1 MTGIFIALFI
11 GILFIIISTT
21 RWKVHPF
28 LALLLTAFGLAFYAD
43 IPIEG
48 ITSVVLKGFGNT
60 IGSIGIIIVAGT
72 LIGVML
78 EKSGATMVIARALIR
93 LVTEKRPTLA
103 LSAIGY
109 IVSIPVFCDS
119 AFVILSSLNRSLS
132 KKTKTSIVPLSIALA
147 TGLYAPHVLVPP
159 TPGPIAAA
167 ANLHTDNLL
176 LVILMGLVVAVPVT
190 LAGFFFSNYLKRK
203 YPYDESELSENDKND
218 ETATSHLPSLTMSL
232 LPILIPIFLMAL
244 GTVFGLIKDESGNKI
259 LNGLL
264 IFTGNPTI
272 ALLIGMFVSFR
283 LIPRSGRKMM
293 NEWMGEGLKN
303 AAVILMITG
312 VGGALGSVIQ
322 QLPLKEILRS
332 TTSATQ
338 LGLLL
343 PFAIAAV
350 VKTAQG
356 SSTVAIITTSA
367 ILFPS
372 LGALGLDSEIGKS
385 LVIMAIGSG
394 SMVVSHANDSYFWVV
409 SQFSGMT
416 VKTAYQTHTVAS
428 LLQGIVGL
436 LTVMGLGLIFIN

>member
-1 MTGIFIALFI
+1 MTGIFIALLI
-11 GILFIIISTT
+11 GILFIVVSTT
-21 RWKVHPF
+21 RWKLHPF
-28 LALLLTAFGLAFYAD
+28 LALLLTTFGLAFYAG
-43 IPIEG
+43 IPVAEV
-48 ITSVVLKGFGNT
+48 TPVVLKGFGST
-60 IGSIGIIIVAGT
+60 IGSIGIIIIAGT
-72 LIGVML
+72 IIGVML
-78 EKSGATMVIARALIR
+78 EKSGATLVISRALIR

-132 KKTKTSIVPLSIALA
+132 KKTKTAIVPLSIALA
-147 TGLYAPHVLVPP
+147 SGLFAPHVLVPP

-167 ANLHTDNLL
+167 ANLHADNLL
-176 LVILMGLVVAVPVT
+176 LVILTGLVVAVPVT
-190 LAGFFFSNYLKRK
+190 LTGFVFSNYLKRK
-203 YPYDESELSENDKND
+203 YPYIETNMLENEVEEKVG
-218 ETATSHLPSLTMSL
+218 EQPSLILSL

-244 GTVFGLIKDESGNKI
+244 GTVFGLVNGESQRGIMSN
-259 LNGLL
+259 LL
-264 IFTGNPTI
+264 IFIGNPTI
-272 ALLIGMFVSFR
+272 ALLIGMFFSFR

-322 QLPLKEILRS
+322 QLPLKEILSS

-367 ILFPS
+367 ILYPS
-372 LGALGLDSEIGKS
+372 LGALGLDSEMGKS
-385 LVIMAIGSG
+385 LAIMAIGSG

-409 SQFSGMT
+409 SQFSGMS

-436 LTVMGLGLIFIN
+436 LTVMGLGLIFI

>member
-1 MTGIFIALFI
+1 MTGIFIALLI
-11 GILFIIISTT
+11 GILFIIVSTT
-21 RWKVHPF
+21 RWKLHPF

-43 IPIEG
+43 IPVAE
-48 ITSVVLKGFGNT
+48 ITPVVLKGFGNT
-60 IGSIGIIIVAGT
+60 IGSIGIIIIAGT

-78 EKSGATMVIARALIR
+78 EKSGATLVISRALIR
-93 LVTEKRPTLA
+93 LVTEKRPALA

-132 KKTKTSIVPLSIALA
+132 RKTKTSIVPLSIALA
-147 TGLYAPHVLVPP
+147 SGLFSTHVLIPP

-167 ANLHTDNLL
+167 ANLHADNLL
-176 LVILMGLVVAVPVT
+176 LVILTGLVVAIPVMLT
-190 LAGFFFSNYLKRK
+190 GFVFSNYLKRK
-203 YPYDESELSENDKND
+203 YPYHETDLPENEKEEENVDGQ
-218 ETATSHLPSLTMSL
+218 PSLILSL

-244 GTVFGLIKDESGNKI
+244 GTVFGLMKDGSENRI
-259 LNGLL
+259 LSGLL

-322 QLPLKEILRS
+322 QLPLKEILSS

-385 LVIMAIGSG
+385 LSIMAIGSG

-416 VKTAYQTHTVAS
+416 VKTAYQTHTVAG
-428 LLQGIVGL
+428 LLQGVAGL
-436 LTVMGLGLIFIN
+436 LTVMGLGLIFL

>member
-1 MTGIFIALFI
+1 MTGIFIALLI
-11 GILFIIISTT
+11 GILFIVVSTT
-21 RWKVHPF
+21 RWKLHPF
-28 LALLLTAFGLAFYAD
+28 LALLLTTFGLAFYAG
-43 IPIEG
+43 IPVAEV
-48 ITSVVLKGFGNT
+48 TPVVLKGFGNT
-60 IGSIGIIIVAGT
+60 IGSIGIIIIAGT
-72 LIGVML
+72 IIGVML
-78 EKSGATMVIARALIR
+78 EKSGATLVISRALIR

-119 AFVILSSLNRSLS
+119 AFVILSSLNHSLS

-147 TGLYAPHVLVPP
+147 SGLFAPHVLIPP

-167 ANLHTDNLL
+167 ANLHADNLL
-176 LVILMGLVVAVPVT
+176 LVILTGLVVAVPVT
-190 LAGFFFSNYLKRK
+190 LTGFVFSNYLKRK
-203 YPYDESELSENDKND
+203 YPYIETNLLKNETEENVSEQ
-218 ETATSHLPSLTMSL
+218 PSLILSL

-244 GTVFGLIKDESGNKI
+244 GTVFGLVKGESQSGI
-259 LNGLL
+259 LSNLL
-264 IFTGNPTI
+264 IFIGNPTI

-293 NEWMGEGLKN
+293 NDWMGEGLKN

-322 QLPLKEILRS
+322 QLPLKEILSS

-343 PFAIAAV
+343 PFVIAAV

-367 ILFPS
+367 ILYPS
-372 LGALGLDSEIGKS
+372 LGALGLDSEMGKS
-385 LVIMAIGSG
+385 LAIMAIGSG

-409 SQFSGMT
+409 SQFSGMS

-436 LTVMGLGLIFIN
+436 LTVMGLGLIFI

>member
-1 MTGIFIALFI
+1 MTGIFIALLI
-11 GILFIIISTT
+11 GILFIIVSTT
-21 RWKVHPF
+21 RWKLHPF
-28 LALLLTAFGLAFYAD
+28 LALLLTAFGLAFYAG
-43 IPIEG
+43 IPVAE
-48 ITSVVLKGFGNT
+48 ITPVILKGFGNT
-60 IGSIGIIIVAGT
+60 IGSIGIIIIAGT
-72 LIGVML
+72 IIGVML
-78 EKSGATMVIARALIR
+78 EKSGATMVISRALIH
-93 LVTEKRPTLA
+93 LVTEKRPALA

-132 KKTKTSIVPLSIALA
+132 QKTKTSIVPLSIALA
-147 TGLYAPHVLVPP
+147 SGLFAPHVLVPP

-167 ANLHTDNLL
+167 ANLHADNLL
-176 LVILMGLVVAVPVT
+176 LVILTGLVVAVPVT
-190 LAGFFFSNYLKRK
+190 LTGLAFSNYLKRK
-203 YPYDESELSENDKND
+203 YPYHETDLPENEKEEEWDVD
-218 ETATSHLPSLTMSL
+218 GQPSLILSL
-232 LPILIPIFLMAL
+232 SPILIPIFLMAL
-244 GTVFGLIKDESGNKI
+244 GTVFGLIKDGPENGI
-259 LNGLL
+259 LSGLL

-283 LIPRSGRKMM
+283 LIPRPGRKMM

-332 TTSATQ
+332 ATSATQ

-385 LVIMAIGSG
+385 LAIMAIGSG

-428 LLQGIVGL
+428 LLQGIAGL
-436 LTVMGLGLIFIN
+436 LTVMGLGLIFL